1 VNQWNALRRGEKS
14 MQKLIL
20 PDGIQKLGNPRE
32 GLELDCD
39 ILIPAALEN
48 QITEENAPRIQA
60 RIIVEGA
67 NGPVTSG
74 ASEMLDK
81 RGVLIVPDHYANAGG
96 VLVSYFEWLK
106 NLAHV
111 RFGRMEKR
119 FEEQAY
125 RRILDAV
132 GAKTGKRFSEN
143 EMMDLAHGAD
153 EADLVHSG
161 LEDTMTTAYHRLRE
175 IRAQHKGID
184 LRTAAFIDAID
195 KIAICYQ
202 DLGIFP

>member
-1 VNQWNALRRGEKS
+1 MLNQ
-14 MQKLIL
+14 
-20 PDGIQKLGNPRE
+20 
-32 GLELDCD
+32 
-39 ILIPAALEN
+39 
-48 QITEENAPRIQA
+48 
-60 RIIVEGA
+60 
-67 NGPVTSG
+67 
-74 ASEMLDK
+74 

-119 FEEQAY
+119 AEELAF
-125 RRILDAV
+125 RRILKTV
-132 GAKTGKRFSEN
+132 EGKTGRSFSE
-143 EMMDLAHGAD
+143 EELSSASHGSD
-153 EADLVHSG
+153 EADLVNSG
-161 LEDTMTTAYHRLRE
+161 LEDTMVTAFNHLRE
-175 IRAQHKGID
+175 IRATHNNEID